1 MADGRGRRGRVSPGE
16 TAPEGRVRRA
26 GGGRKPLAESDPGLL
41 AALLALVEDS
51 SRGDPGSP
59 LQWTTKSV
67 KRLSDE
73 LAAAG
78 HRASPVTCW
87 RMLRG
92 QGYRVQ
98 SNAKAAEGRRH
109 PDRDG
114 QFRYIS
120 AQAREHTD
128 AGQPVISVDAKKK
141 EQAGSYAQA
150 GRERRPGGDPVRV
163 LDHSFPGRDGGHAI
177 PYGIYD
183 EAASAGFVNVGTDG
197 NTAALAV
204 ESIRRWW
211 DMIGR
216 ESYPRAARLLVTCD
230 AGGSNGHRDRGWK
243 KGMAAL
249 AQETGLDIT
258 VCHFPPGPMPLLVG
272 LRTIVSWSGSR
283 GRMML
288 RYASVDR
295 V

>member
-1 MADGRGRRGRVSPGE
+1 MWQAAGTGADEDFLGLVGPQLQLLLPMLDERSRRLVLGMTALAAGEGGTGRVAALAGASWQTVADGAAEVSPGE

-150 GRERRPGGDPVRV
+150 GREPRPGGDPVRV

-216 ESYPRAARLLVTCD
+216 ESCRGPRGC
-230 AGGSNGHRDRGWK
+230 W
-243 KGMAAL
+243 
-249 AQETGLDIT
+249 
-258 VCHFPPGPMPLLVG
+258 
-272 LRTIVSWSGSR
+272 
-283 GRMML
+283 
-288 RYASVDR
+288 
-295 V
+295 